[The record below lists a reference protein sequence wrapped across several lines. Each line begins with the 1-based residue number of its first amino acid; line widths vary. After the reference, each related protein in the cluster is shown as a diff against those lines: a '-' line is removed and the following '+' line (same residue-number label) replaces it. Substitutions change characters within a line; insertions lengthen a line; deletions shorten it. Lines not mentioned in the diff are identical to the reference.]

1 MLTKFIYTSKIH
13 SNESINCLSTKKKVG
28 INPKTFIDF
37 SQTIDDVYEKKK
49 TIIQQRKERC

>member
-1 MLTKFIYTSKIH
+1 MKV
-13 SNESINCLSTKKKVG
+13 SIAYQRRKKVG